1 MEREVKQQHKD
12 DMDWLKN
19 EISDIKDGM
28 EGIAD
33 QLRENV
39 NFLLLEIICQ
49 VEQLKWALA

>member
-1 MEREVKQQHKD
+1 LEREVKQQHKD

-49 VEQLKWALA
+49 VEQLK